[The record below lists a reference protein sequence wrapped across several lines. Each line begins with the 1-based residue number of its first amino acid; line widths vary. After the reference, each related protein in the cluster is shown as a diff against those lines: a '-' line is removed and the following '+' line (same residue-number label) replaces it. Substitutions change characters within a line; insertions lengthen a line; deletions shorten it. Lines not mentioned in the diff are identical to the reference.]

1 MSEITEQQVQ
11 PGTGEKL
18 AAGGGLASA
27 IAGLIGASCCVLPI
41 ILFKIGV
48 GSAVI
53 GNLIFFA
60 DKTEYFLIGALLF
73 ITPGVIVSFWGGRRP
88 GKRAILMFGLSAF
101 IVLLAYILPSFEGDI
116 LRLLGR
122 RLLRFLFV
130 RNHFLSSHS
139 GSPSQWRFG
148 LLLDGLHLQQ

>member
-1 MSEITEQQVQ
+1 MNEITEQHLQT
-11 PGTGEKL
+11 GSGEKL

-60 DKTEYFLIGALLF
+60 DKTEYFLIGAVML
-73 ITPGVIVSFWGGRRP
+73 ITLGVISSFWGGKRP
-88 GKRAILMFGLSAF
+88 RKRVIIMFCISAF
-101 IVLLAYILPSFEGDI
+101 IVFSAYMLPSFEGEI
-116 LRLLGR
+116 LRLLGFR
-122 RLLRFLFV
+122 
-130 RNHFLSSHS
+130 
-139 GSPSQWRFG
+139 
-148 LLLDGLHLQQ
+148 

>member
-18 AAGGGLASA
+18 AASGGLASA

-73 ITPGVIVSFWGGRRP
+73 IALGVIASFWGGRRP
-88 GKRAILMFGLSAF
+88 GKRAIIMFGLSAF
-101 IVLLAYILPSFEGDI
+101 IVFLAYILPSFEGDI
-116 LRLLGR
+116 LRWLGFR
-122 RLLRFLFV
+122 
-130 RNHFLSSHS
+130 
-139 GSPSQWRFG
+139 
-148 LLLDGLHLQQ
+148 

>member
-116 LRLLGR
+116 LRLLGIR
-122 RLLRFLFV
+122 
-130 RNHFLSSHS
+130 
-139 GSPSQWRFG
+139 
-148 LLLDGLHLQQ
+148 

>member
-27 IAGLIGASCCVLPI
+27 IAGLLGASCCVLPI

-60 DKTEYFLIGALLF
+60 DKTEYFLIGALLL
-73 ITPGVIVSFWGGRRP
+73 ITLGVIASFWG
-88 GKRAILMFGLSAF
+88 
-101 IVLLAYILPSFEGDI
+101 
-116 LRLLGR
+116 
-122 RLLRFLFV
+122 
-130 RNHFLSSHS
+130 
-139 GSPSQWRFG
+139 
-148 LLLDGLHLQQ
+148 

>member
-1 MSEITEQQVQ
+1 MIEITEQQVQ
-11 PGTGEKL
+11 PVTGEKL

-53 GNLIFFA
+53 SILIFFA
-60 DKTEYFLIGALLF
+60 DKTEYFLIGALLL
-73 ITPGVIVSFWGGRRP
+73 ITLGVIISFWGGRRP
-88 GKRAILMFGLSAF
+88 GKRVVTMFGLSTA

-116 LRLLGR
+116 LRLLGFR
-122 RLLRFLFV
+122 
-130 RNHFLSSHS
+130 
-139 GSPSQWRFG
+139 
-148 LLLDGLHLQQ
+148 